1 MGLFLLKSFELSKI
15 SPWILGGDKTVAQPK
30 KIKDPMIKQF
40 RTSQEVENFYRFIH
54 DNSLRHEAKTL
65 LEFVY
70 EKVKKISKK
79 KG

>member
-1 MGLFLLKSFELSKI
+1 MTPASI
-15 SPWILGGDKTVAQPK
+15 SGEFVVAQPK
-30 KIKDPMIKQF
+30 KIKDPLIKQF

-65 LEFVY
+65 LEFVF
-70 EKVKKISKK
+70 EKVKKVSKK

>member
-1 MGLFLLKSFELSKI
+1 MGF
-15 SPWILGGDKTVAQPK
+15 GDTIVAQAK
-30 KIKDPMIKQF
+30 KIKDPLIKQF

-65 LEFVY
+65 LEFVF